1 MSDDWNADERFEH
14 KFLSVCLSIVII
26 KGWYRVFIQ
35 IVFFSQKIVSIF
47 CWAAIGR
54 KNVAPA
60 KSIGCTLFN
69 FVYNFAELLQQ

>member
-1 MSDDWNADERFEH
+1 MIEM
-14 KFLSVCLSIVII
+14 LM
-26 KGWYRVFIQ
+26 KGVSTNLFKHCYYKSLIQ
-35 IVFFSQKIVSIF
+35 GVYPNCFFFSKIVSIF